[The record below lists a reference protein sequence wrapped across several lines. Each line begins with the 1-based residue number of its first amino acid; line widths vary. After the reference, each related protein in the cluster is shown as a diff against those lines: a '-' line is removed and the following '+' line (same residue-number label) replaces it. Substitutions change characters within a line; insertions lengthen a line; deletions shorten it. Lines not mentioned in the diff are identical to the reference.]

1 MDHHEQQANLTP
13 QSQFDVRQIAGIRR
27 YRSKSQRP
35 CDLCRARKVLCN
47 IPDPTRPC
55 QLCERTGRQ
64 CTFIGNPNKKQKD
77 ENIRSQSSGDAS
89 SIPARGPVDLP
100 HLTGPSH
107 PPYESQLQGQ
117 SRRDHDDTLH
127 MFNDEAARPSAGE
140 TGVGLTPLNDMIS
153 QSIFSGEGG
162 INWNLTFN
170 QADHGV
176 GDHHQNFG
184 FLAEGELPDLEP
196 MDDQTP
202 SDYQQEVALANIPSA
217 DIPASPTTSF
227 ERLSIDQRPNHS
239 TSFIGFSNESDPFS
253 LNHFPYTSNDE
264 VDFFRVTYRKQQ
276 HGPSVY
282 TPIHFLQ
289 SQTGTAV
296 EAQKIVD
303 QCMSSI
309 DSREHLEKLVDR
321 DTGVA
326 LVRLY
331 FKFVFESLPILSRS
345 LVFQDVEAFVAQA
358 STGLLAGIYALA
370 LPFTPWDE
378 KLCLD
383 SAYSK
388 PDINDLWQVSYTCL
402 QKELHF
408 PRLSTIQV
416 YLLLLNHTPFDAVS
430 VENPFVWSLAASMLA
445 MAQSLGLNV
454 DSTGWKLPAWE
465 VRLRRRLWWA
475 VFVEYTWRSVTH
487 GRSSVV
493 SDDDWDVSVP
503 TAGDFTVDSSVN
515 IPDNIKDRSS
525 DYFIH
530 LCSLTEITSRIC
542 RQFL

>member
-13 QSQFDVRQIAGIRR
+13 QSQFDVRQVAGIRR

-64 CTFIGNPNKKQKD
+64 CTFIGNPNKKQRD
-77 ENIRSQSSGDAS
+77 GNFPRQNSGDPPRV
-89 SIPARGPVDLP
+89 PARDQVVVP
-100 HLTGPSH
+100 HFAEPSR
-107 PPYESQLQGQ
+107 PPYEAQLAGQ
-117 SRRDHDDTLH
+117 ERHDRGDTQDILHDEDSRV
-127 MFNDEAARPSAGE
+127 SAGDA
-140 TGVGLTPLNDMIS
+140 GVGLIPLNDMIS
-153 QSIFSGEGG
+153 QTMFSGGDG
-162 INWNLTFN
+162 IDWNLTFN
-170 QADHGV
+170 QISHGGEDHV
-176 GDHHQNFG
+176 QHFD
-184 FLAEGELPDLEP
+184 FLANGELPDLEP
-196 MDDQTP
+196 IDDQTP
-202 SDYQQEVALANIPSA
+202 SDHQELGMANATPA
-217 DIPASPTTSF
+217 DAPASPATSF

-276 HGPSVY
+276 HGPSGC
-282 TPIHFLQ
+282 TPIHLLQ

-321 DTGVA
+321 DTGKA
-326 LVRLY
+326 LVKLY

-345 LVFQDVEAFVAQA
+345 LVLQDVEAFVAKA

-388 PDINDLWQVSYTCL
+388 PDINNLWQVSYTCL

-408 PRLSTIQV
+408 PRLSTVQT

-475 VFVEYTWRSVTH
+475 VFVEYSWRSVTH
-487 GRSSVV
+487 GRSSML
-493 SDDDWDVSVP
+493 SDDDWDVLPP
-503 TAGDFTVDSSVN
+503 TSEDFTVDSSVD
-515 IPDNIKDRSS
+515 IPDNIKGQSS